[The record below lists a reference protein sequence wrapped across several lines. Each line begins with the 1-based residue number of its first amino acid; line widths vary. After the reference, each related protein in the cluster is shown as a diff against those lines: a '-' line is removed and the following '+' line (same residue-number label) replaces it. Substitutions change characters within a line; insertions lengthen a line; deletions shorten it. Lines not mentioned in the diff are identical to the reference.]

1 MEVSTLIF
9 FIGVLMILGHILN
22 EVFTRTKIPDLLFL
36 LIIGRALGPV
46 TGLVTQEMFGI
57 LGPIFTTVSLIV
69 ILFEGGL
76 NLRIEAIRS
85 TFKEC
90 SHLTLLN
97 FCGAI
102 GLTTFLVLMIAGSD
116 PLTGFMLAIIVAGT
130 SPSVVIPLIRQLGLK
145 ETSQTILSIESAL
158 TEVLSIVLLL
168 IVLQAY
174 QLHKFSFWQAGETLI
189 GSFVVA
195 ILFGIAG
202 GIAWSVIRKKIAFFN
217 KILAI
222 PAVIFILYGFIEMI
236 GFSGAVAALV
246 FGITLG
252 NLTYF

>member
-36 LIIGRALGPV
+36 LIIGLVLGPV
-46 TGLVTQEMFGI
+46 TGLVTPEMFGI

-90 SHLTLLN
+90 SRLTLLN

-102 GLTTFLVLMIAGSD
+102 GVTTLVVLLLSGAD
-116 PLTGFMLAIIVAGT
+116 PLTALMLAIIVGGT
-130 SPSVVIPLIRQLGLK
+130 SPSVVIPLIHQLGLS
-145 ETSQTILSIESAL
+145 ERSQTTLSIESAL
-158 TEVLSIVLLL
+158 TDVLSIVLLL
-168 IVLQAY
+168 IALQAY
-174 QLHKFSFWQAGETLI
+174 L
-189 GSFVVA
+189 
-195 ILFGIAG
+195 
-202 GIAWSVIRKKIAFFN
+202 
-217 KILAI
+217 
-222 PAVIFILYGFIEMI
+222 
-236 GFSGAVAALV
+236 
-246 FGITLG
+246 
-252 NLTYF
+252 